1 MAPNALIRALAAGAF
16 LLAPVY
22 AQDAIAEIDLWSTSD
37 CGGDPNDLS
46 VLSITLDS
54 YHRNGDLNNPSSGC
68 TSSWINL
75 DGWPTLDNGKYAAWV
90 DSSGIE
96 DGCVLWFYHLFG
108 SNEQLNDDSACLYPY
123 RKIDPATAS
132 CASLELTKRFGYG
145 YCCGGACTQDVSS
158 WKRTNNLL
166 SGSSLTSKPRDQ
178 AHNGPTAR
186 NASPRDVVE
195 VKRAPLLE
203 RVYGR
208 DDSCKFVLDEKSYTT
223 YGKAEQI
230 SEEVPCPIDQ
240 TTCGKT
246 YTYSK
251 GYEVTNGFN
260 VEVSVSAEFFGVV
273 STSVSSGY
281 EHSETNS
288 ESFSSTTMIAPQNGH
303 SGYIIFIP
311 LYVCGKGHAEGN
323 CDSSD
328 TSAIGDDGTVC
339 VLKLLEGNQ
348 IDGIWDVVT
357 VT

>member
-1 MAPNALIRALAAGAF
+1 MASTALVSTLIAGVF

-22 AQDAIAEIDLWSTSD
+22 AQDAIAEVDLWSTSE

-54 YHRNGDLNNPSSGC
+54 YHRNGDPNNPSSGC
-68 TSSWINL
+68 TSSWIDL
-75 DGWPTLDNGKYAAWV
+75 DGWPTLDNGRYTAWV
-90 DSSGIE
+90 DSSNID
-96 DGCVLWFYHLFG
+96 DGCVMWFYHLYG
-108 SNEQLNDDSACLYPY
+108 SDEQVNDESACLYPY
-123 RKIDPATAS
+123 RKVDPATAS

-145 YCCGGACTQDVSS
+145 YCCDGACSQDISS
-158 WKRTNNLL
+158 WKRADNPL
-166 SGSSLTSKPRDQ
+166 SRSPQ
-178 AHNGPTAR
+178 AATPTDLR
-186 NASPRDVVE
+186 RRDVAE

-203 RVYGR
+203 RVYER
-208 DDSCKFVLDEKSYTT
+208 DGTCKFVLDEKSYTT
-223 YGKAEQI
+223 YGKAQQI
-230 SEEVPCPIDQ
+230 SEVVPCPIDQ

-246 YTYSK
+246 YTYTK
-251 GYEVTNGFN
+251 GYEVTDGWN

-281 EHSETNS
+281 EHSETES
-288 ESFSSTTMIAPQNGH
+288 ESFSTTTMIAPQNGH

-311 LYVCGKGHAEGN
+311 LYACGKGHTEGQ